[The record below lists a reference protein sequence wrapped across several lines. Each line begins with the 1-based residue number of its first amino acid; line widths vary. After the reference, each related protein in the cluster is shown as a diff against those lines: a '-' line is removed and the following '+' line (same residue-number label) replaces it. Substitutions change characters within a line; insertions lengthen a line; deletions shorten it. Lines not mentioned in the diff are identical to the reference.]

1 MAQITGA
8 SPEENLRKNL
18 MEVFFFNPCWN
29 GFPQKNRSAGW
40 YTRRTFI
47 SNGGYCAVTVEDLAS
62 QVSTGL
68 RGENTAKVE
77 GWSPTAPKGCSFL
90 LHPGHWDFQF
100 EK

>member
-8 SPEENLRKNL
+8 SPEDNLRKNL
-18 MEVFFFNPCWN
+18 MEVFFLTLAGMGSP
-29 GFPQKNRSAGW
+29 KNRSAGW

-77 GWSPTAPKGCSFL
+77 GWSPTAPKGGSFL
-90 LHPGHWDFQF
+90 FHPGHWDFQF